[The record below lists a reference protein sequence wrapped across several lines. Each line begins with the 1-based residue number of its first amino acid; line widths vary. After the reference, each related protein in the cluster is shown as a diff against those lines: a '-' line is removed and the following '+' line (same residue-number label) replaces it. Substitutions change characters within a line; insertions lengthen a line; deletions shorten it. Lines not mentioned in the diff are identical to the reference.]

1 MKQTIV
7 VQALAAQQQFGGIY
21 FMEPETLSGEELY
34 DRFQKGD
41 VSAFEELVEMYK
53 DPLFSFI
60 KGIVPDWHDAE
71 ELLIDTFAQLA
82 LSASRFEGRA
92 SLKTYIFTIGRNLAV
107 KHLKTRRHDEL
118 VSYDDALSAL
128 VDDEGTP
135 ERSFELEEDKRV
147 LHEAL
152 KTLKEQYRVVLEL
165 LYFEDMS
172 YTEAA
177 AAMNK
182 SVDQVNNLAY
192 RAKAALR
199 KKLAQKK
206 FSGF

>member
-1 MKQTIV
+1 
-7 VQALAAQQQFGGIY
+7 
-21 FMEPETLSGEELY
+21 MEPEPLSGEELY
-34 DRFQKGD
+34 ERFRKGD
-41 VSAFEELVEMYK
+41 LSAFEELVEVYK
-53 DPLFSFI
+53 EPLFSFI
-60 KGIVPDWHDAE
+60 KGIVTDWHDAE
-71 ELLIDTFAQLA
+71 DLLIETFAQLA
-82 LSASRFEGRA
+82 LSTSQFEGRA

-107 KHLKTRRHDEL
+107 KHLKTHRRGGF
-118 VSYDDALSAL
+118 VPYDDALNAL
-128 VDDEGTP
+128 IDDDTP
-135 ERSFELEEDKRV
+135 ERSFERQENKRA

-177 AAMNK
+177 AAMHK

-199 KKLAQKK
+199 KRLAKNK
-206 FSGF
+206 FSAF